1 MKEIFNCSK
10 TSPGSLFDMSRRSKV
25 AFDEKKGLDLN

>member
-10 TSPGSLFDMSRRSKV
+10 TSPGSLFDMRRCNKV
-25 AFDEKKGLDLN
+25 AFDEKKT